1 MSKPDEVTTL
11 MGVGPGRCGHGL
23 PRRPTRRSSK
33 NFYKVKFTAS
43 CESAADRPDGPGFSG
58 SCTATSHNPLIQR
71 GATTATKSEPFRPQ
85 RGAPGSIVKDLPL
98 RREAACYR
106 ELPRILLP
114 RTPVNKG
121 EVGDSGPLSPAPTYT
136 LPQQERHQEGN
147 DDERNPDCTPPRP
160 RARRHSLTLC
170 DRGFLPSVSIRVGV
184 FGPIPQ

>member
-106 ELPRILLP
+106 ELPRIPLP
-114 RTPVNKG
+114 RTRVNRDKKKG
-121 EVGDSGPLSPAPTYT
+121 RDLCAPAPLSLSICVRPST
-136 LPQQERHQEGN
+136 LLDCALLNLSYLVRHQTM
-147 DDERNPDCTPPRP
+147 R
-160 RARRHSLTLC
+160 RAVYG
-170 DRGFLPSVSIRVGV
+170 RGRFLVRGV
-184 FGPIPQ
+184 R